1 MSMPIRILHI
11 VDTWAVGGL
20 QSGLTNL
27 IERMD
32 MAHFEHV
39 VCAMRPVDGPNAQR
53 MPAGQTRVTCLSQEE
68 SASRFQVPA
77 LARRIREVRPDIV
90 HTRNWGAFEGLWA
103 ARSTGGCARVHSEHG
118 IDWDTT
124 AKEPWRRLLCRRLAF
139 QLADRVLSVSRQL
152 RDLHAKRTGFPAR
165 KIEVI
170 HNGVDSRRFSPD
182 AAVRARVRRE
192 FGISDGEFCIG
203 CVGNLIPVKDHL
215 TLLRAIGGFAQSGRP
230 WRMLVAGTGPELS
243 KLTAFVAAHPA
254 WKDRVLVLGR
264 SSSVPELLNAMD
276 VYVLSSLTEGIS
288 NSLLEAM
295 ATGLPVVATETGG
308 NPEVVVDGDSGLLFT
323 VGDDSR
329 LKEHLLALES
339 RREWRWQIGQRAR
352 RRVRDEFS
360 IDSMVRKYEE
370 VYESLEPAVAPVG
383 AIARI

>member
-1 MSMPIRILHI
+1 MPIRILHV

-20 QSGLTNL
+20 QNGLANL

-53 MPAGQTRVTCLSQEE
+53 APAGRTRVIGISREE
-68 SASRFQVPA
+68 SSPRFQAPA
-77 LARRIREVRPDIV
+77 LTRKIREIKPDIV
-90 HTRNWGAFEGLWA
+90 HTRNWGTFEGLLA
-103 ARSTGGCARVHSEHG
+103 ARWVGGCARVHSEHG
-118 IDWDTT
+118 IDWDST
-124 AKEPWRRLLCRRLAF
+124 AKESWRRILCRRLAF
-139 QLADRVLSVSRQL
+139 QLADRVLSVSYQL
-152 RDLHAKRTGFPAR
+152 RDLHARRTRFPAR

-182 AAVRARVRRE
+182 PAVRLRVRRDL
-192 FGISDGEFCIG
+192 GISDGEFSIG

-230 WRMLVAGTGPELS
+230 WRLLVAGAGPELPA
-243 KLTAFVAAHPA
+243 LTKFVDAHPG
-254 WKDRVLVLGR
+254 WKDRVVFLGN
-264 SSSVPELLNAMD
+264 SSSVPELLNALD

-288 NSLLEAM
+288 NALLEAM
-295 ATGLPVVATETGG
+295 ATGLPVVVTATGG
-308 NPEVVVDGDSGLLFT
+308 NPEVVVGGDSGLLFP
-323 VGDDSR
+323 VGDDAR
-329 LKEHLLALES
+329 LTEHLLALEARS
-339 RREWRWQIGQRAR
+339 DWRLELGQRAL

-370 VYESLEPAVAPVG
+370 LYESLGSAAAAPVRAVARV
-383 AIARI
+383 

>member
-1 MSMPIRILHI
+1 M
-11 VDTWAVGGL
+11 
-20 QSGLTNL
+20 
-27 IERMD
+27 
-32 MAHFEHV
+32 
-39 VCAMRPVDGPNAQR
+39 
-53 MPAGQTRVTCLSQEE
+53 
-68 SASRFQVPA
+68 
-77 LARRIREVRPDIV
+77 
-90 HTRNWGAFEGLWA
+90 
-103 ARSTGGCARVHSEHG
+103 
-118 IDWDTT
+118 
-124 AKEPWRRLLCRRLAF
+124 
-139 QLADRVLSVSRQL
+139 
-152 RDLHAKRTGFPAR
+152 
-165 KIEVI
+165 
-170 HNGVDSRRFSPD
+170 
-182 AAVRARVRRE
+182 
-192 FGISDGEFCIG
+192 
-203 CVGNLIPVKDHL
+203 
-215 TLLRAIGGFAQSGRP
+215 
-230 WRMLVAGTGPELS
+230 
-243 KLTAFVAAHPA
+243 
-254 WKDRVLVLGR
+254 
-264 SSSVPELLNAMD
+264 PELLNAMD